1 LDPDLFAVF
10 KEEALELLPALGAA
24 LRQWVEQ
31 PDAAQARGEALRV
44 LHTLKGSARLAGA
57 TALGELAHGMESEI
71 EALGFVDLQA
81 DQIEPMLAQCDAL
94 QTSLDGLDAATEVDL
109 STFDTEA
116 QAGAPLVTP
125 SAVAALGTASRPLAG
140 QSVRVRSQLL
150 DRLVNQ
156 AGEILISR
164 SRLGTRMSQLRASL
178 GDMDANLERMRH
190 QLRDL
195 ELQAESQMQSRLGQ
209 RTEND
214 ASFDPLELDR
224 FTRVQELTRMM
235 AESLNDVAT
244 VQQGVQRAVQGAEDD
259 LVAQGLQARELQ
271 RDLLHTRLV
280 EFDTVSERL
289 HGVVRQ
295 AAKELG
301 KPVRLEVQGGSTEID
316 RSMLERL
323 LPAFEH
329 MLRNAVAH
337 GIEDAASRQAAGKP
351 EVGSVTVALHQER
364 NEMVLSFRD
373 DGAGLQMQRILDKA
387 VAAGLLPA
395 GHVLTVDEALGLLLS
410 AGFSTAQ
417 QLTELSGRGIGMDVV
432 GSEVQSLGGRIEA
445 KTVPGQGTEFILVLP
460 LTTAIHSVVMLR
472 IGDFSIGVPAN
483 LMDSVQRISAQA
495 LAQAYADKALN
506 VAGQAIPFFWA
517 GALLQQPAH
526 RPETASKSVP
536 VAVFCSAGQRIAMHV
551 DEVLGNREVVVKNLG
566 PQLSR
571 MPGLTG
577 VSVLASGA
585 VVLLYNPVALA
596 HVYGESVHAMEAAT
610 TADAVAP
617 GGSAVLRHATERR
630 PLVLVVDDSVTVRR
644 VTQRLLV
651 REGFRVALAQD
662 GFGALEMLADEV
674 PAVILSDIEMPQM
687 DGFELVR
694 NLRANPAFAH
704 VPVIMIT
711 SRIAQKH
718 RDHAKALGVDH
729 YLGKPY
735 PEEQLLALVRDYC
748 AEPASGDADFL
759 TTP

>member
-1 LDPDLFAVF
+1 MDPDLFAVF

-31 PDAAQARGEALRV
+31 PDAVQARGEALRV

-81 DQIEPMLAQCDAL
+81 AQIEPMLSQCDAL
-94 QTSLDGLDAATEVDL
+94 QTSLDGLGAATEIAL
-109 STFDTEA
+109 PTFDTEA
-116 QAGAPLVTP
+116 QAGVPLASP
-125 SAVAALGTASRPLAG
+125 SAVAAVGTASRPLAG

-164 SRLGTRMSQLRASL
+164 SRLGTRMGQLRTSL
-178 GDMDANLERMRH
+178 GDMDANLERMRR

-195 ELQAESQMQSRLGQ
+195 ELQAESQMQSRVGQ

-214 ASFDPLELDR
+214 VPFDPLELDR

-271 RDLLHTRLV
+271 RDLLRTRLV

-329 MLRNAVAH
+329 ILRNAVAH

-364 NEMVLSFRD
+364 NEMLLSFRD

-387 VAAGLLPA
+387 VAAGLFPV

-410 AGFSTAQ
+410 AGFSTAK

-483 LMDSVQRISAQA
+483 LMESVQRISAQA
-495 LAQAYADKALN
+495 LAQAYADKALD
-506 VAGQAIPFFWA
+506 VAGQAIPFYWA

-526 RPETASKSVP
+526 RPETASKTVP
-536 VAVFCSAGQRIAMHV
+536 VAVFCSAGQRVAMHV

-596 HVYGESVHAMEAAT
+596 HVYGESAHALEAT
-610 TADAVAP
+610 TAADALAP